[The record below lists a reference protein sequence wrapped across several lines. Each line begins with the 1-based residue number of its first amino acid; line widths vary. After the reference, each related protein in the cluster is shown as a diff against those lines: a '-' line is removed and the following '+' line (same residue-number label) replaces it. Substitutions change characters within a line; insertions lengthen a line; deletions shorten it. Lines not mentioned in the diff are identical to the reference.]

1 MEKMNLYREL
11 AEKLYKET
19 RELVLMDT
27 INIDVIES
35 SS

>member
-1 MEKMNLYREL
+1 MNLYREL
-11 AEKLYKET
+11 AEKIYKET